1 MHVKISL
8 AQVQEQHN
16 LSISYVRFGKKNTN
30 EYQYQK
36 STNVNLAEGNLQ
48 VDRILCISTLKSK
61 RMSLT
66 LEIMRNILAV
76 FQINE
81 IFAYKSKT
89 FS

>member
-16 LSISYVRFGKKNTN
+16 LSILYVRFVKKNTN
-30 EYQYQK
+30 KYQYQK

-48 VDRILCISTLKSK
+48 VDRILCISTLKSQ

-66 LEIMRNILAV
+66 LEIIRNILAV

-81 IFAYKSKT
+81 KIAYKSKK